1 VSLLATIFSKI
12 FEKEHSKDIPGG
24 GKTHN
29 IVITGCWPDVPDAVL
44 YQPLITTYIFELDL
58 KKQVKQYEK
67 GIFQ

>member
-1 VSLLATIFSKI
+1 MILA
-12 FEKEHSKDIPGG
+12 PGG

-29 IVITGCWPDVPDAVL
+29 IVITGCWPDFPDAVL

-58 KKQVKQYEK
+58 KKQVNQNEK